1 MKSLVQ
7 QTLQHWRTHNAP
19 RMGAALSYYAM
30 LSFVPLLLLLVT
42 FASSLFSKDLVQGTL
57 VSELSK
63 ILGTDAAHYIGE
75 ILRSRSIQGITLATT
90 IITAAVTLF
99 GAMGVF
105 AELDQDFDAL
115 WDTPKARKVHTTFIT
130 TVWAYAH
137 RKLIAFSFVP
147 LLVLVLLVIIG
158 VTVFFG
164 AIERVV
170 AFPDSVTLVVQI
182 VQVVAPLVLGT
193 ALFATIYRILPNRK
207 LPWCVLLLGALATTV
222 LFVIGNF
229 LILEYIKLLV
239 HTDVF
244 GGAASLVGLLVWV
257 YYSSQ
262 VFFIG
267 ASFTYVYARHEGF
280 IPSGD

>member
-1 MKSLVQ
+1 MTSLIQ
-7 QTLQHWRTHNAP
+7 DTLRHWRSHNAP

-42 FASSLFSKDLVQGTL
+42 FASSLFSKDIVQGTL
-57 VSELSK
+57 VVELAK
-63 ILGTDAAHYIGE
+63 VLGHDAAAYIGT
-75 ILRSRSIQGITLATT
+75 ILEGRSIQGLTVLTT
-90 IITAAVTLF
+90 VISAAVTLF
-99 GAMGVF
+99 GAIGVF
-105 AELDQDFDAL
+105 TELDQDFDAL
-115 WDTPKARKVHTTFIT
+115 WDTPKERTVRT
-130 TVWAYAH
+130 TVWSHIWGYLH
-137 RKLIAFSFVP
+137 KKLIAFSFVP
-147 LLVLVLLVIIG
+147 VLVCILVVIISIA
-158 VTVFFG
+158 
-164 AIERVV
+164 AIFAALTRVV
-170 AFPDSVTLVVQI
+170 AFPDSVTMLVQI

-193 ALFATIYRILPNRK
+193 LLFAIVYRILPNRK
-207 LPWCVLLLGALATTV
+207 LPWRVLLLGALATTV

-257 YYSSQ
+257 YYSAQ